1 MFDKQ
6 TIYMQ
11 TKYEG
16 FVNFVQN
23 KMHYWDTEYD
33 FEMGKDKD
41 VIRSAV
47 GETIDLENY
56 KTIIAIKPGI
66 GIQL

>member
-1 MFDKQ
+1 
-6 TIYMQ
+6 
-11 TKYEG
+11 
-16 FVNFVQN
+16 
-23 KMHYWDTEYD
+23 MHYWDTEYD